1 MTYEN
6 TMTME
11 AEGIYKK
18 YDSKLQ
24 NCVVAETVEALKKSA
39 AAADGLFRVSTTVKK
54 GALPVAYMRLG
65 DLLISAGVIRPEQ
78 LNDALAI
85 QKKTRERLGDVLIN
99 NGIITEQQ
107 LIEALQMQL
116 GVDFVDL
123 TAVSI
128 PLELARFV
136 PRSIAKKY
144 CVVPVKLQKD
154 ELYVAMSDPL
164 NFEAQEEVK
173 SASHKQVVPM
183 IATRRAVEQ
192 AIATLY
198 GNEGTARAIEEM
210 KREAGSNQADIVP
223 VQMSKAVDNGAAEAP
238 TIRFV
243 NSVIERAI
251 TERASDIHLE
261 PQEGEMVV
269 RMRIDGVLRRIFT
282 VPANLQATVIARLKI
297 MGGMNI
303 AERKIPQDG
312 RAMVTAK
319 DKEIDLRISSIPT
332 IYGEKIVLRLLDK
345 SSGHINR
352 KAIGLE
358 GEDEKKYDRLL
369 KNSSGVI
376 LIVGPTG
383 SGKST
388 TMCAMIQELC
398 NEQTNIMTLED
409 PVEYNIPGANQCQI
423 NEKTG
428 MTFAAGLRS
437 ILRQDPDVISVG
449 EIRDGE
455 TASIAVRAAITGHLV
470 ISTLHTNDAVST
482 ISRLVDIGVEPYMI
496 SSALRGV
503 VSQRLVRKICP
514 QCRKAYTPTEEEKR
528 MVGIAEN
535 EDVTF
540 YKGEGCQ
547 ECGRTGYRGRRGVFE
562 ILTLDA
568 ALRREV
574 ANNASSEELTKT
586 ALENGFVTMKDNC
599 RRLVLE
605 GVTTVAEAAKAINSA
620 AE

>member
-24 NCVVAETVEALKKSA
+24 NCVMAETVEALKKSA

-123 TAVSI
+123 TTVSI

-136 PRSIAKKY
+136 PRSIAKKF

-164 NFEAQEEVK
+164 NFEAQEEIK

-352 KAIGLE
+352 KTIGLE

-574 ANNASSEELTKT
+574 ANNASSEELTRT

>member
-1 MTYEN
+1 M
-6 TMTME
+6 
-11 AEGIYKK
+11 
-18 YDSKLQ
+18 
-24 NCVVAETVEALKKSA
+24 AETLETLRKSA
-39 AAADGLFRVSTTVKK
+39 AAADGLLRVSATIEK

-78 LNDALAI
+78 LNEALAI

-352 KAIGLE
+352 KTIGLE

-514 QCRKAYTPTEEEKR
+514 HCRKAYTPTEEEKR

>member
-39 AAADGLFRVSTTVKK
+39 AAADGLFRVSTTIEK

-269 RMRIDGVLRRIFT
+269 RMRIDGVLRRVFT

-352 KAIGLE
+352 KTIGLE

-409 PVEYNIPGANQCQI
+409 PVEYNIPGTNQCQI

-514 QCRKAYTPTEEEKR
+514 HCRKAYTPTEEEKR

-568 ALRREV
+568 PLRREV

-586 ALENGFVTMKDNC
+586 ALENGFITMKDNC

-605 GVTTVAEAAKAINSA
+605 GVTTVSEAAKAINSA

>member
-24 NCVVAETVEALKKSA
+24 NCVMAETVEALKKSA
-39 AAADGLFRVSTTVKK
+39 AAADGLFRASTTVEK

-269 RMRIDGVLRRIFT
+269 RMRIDGVLRRVFT

-352 KAIGLE
+352 KTIGLE

-409 PVEYNIPGANQCQI
+409 PVEYNIPGTNQCQI

-514 QCRKAYTPTEEEKR
+514 HCRKAYTPTEEEKR

>member
-11 AEGIYKK
+11 VEGIYKK

-136 PRSIAKKY
+136 PRSIAKKF

-164 NFEAQEEVK
+164 NFEAQEEIK

-352 KAIGLE
+352 KTIGLE